1 MKVEIILR
9 TCDRI
14 NVSKYPR
21 FINVSKAEL
30 LLGCVASLI
39 NAANQV
45 QGHILSYKILD
56 DNSSTETLSQLHSL
70 FRQSKHSYEFVK
82 LEGTGHHYTGL
93 KQFEFCRD
101 SHADLVYSIE
111 DDYLHC
117 PTALKEALDEYI
129 FLQQKYPI
137 KKPLCLFLWD
147 QPEDYAADYVKP
159 ELLLRGKYRHWRVGG
174 FTTYSF
180 MTSPMIFRTYWNL
193 FEKLATQ
200 YEEWDGTGDGEN
212 TVYEGT
218 TISKIW
224 SNDAM
229 RLNPIPS
236 LTLHMQ
242 SHLQE
247 DPYIDWREWWKHYT
261 HIEKSTKLTYL

>member
-1 MKVEIILR
+1 MKLEIVLR
-9 TCDRI
+9 TCDRTNI
-14 NVSKYPR
+14 SKFPR

-39 NAANQV
+39 NSANQV
-45 QGHILSYKILD
+45 QGHIIFYKILD
-56 DNSSTETLSQLHSL
+56 DNSSIETLNNLHSL
-70 FRQSKHSYEFVK
+70 FNQSKHSYDFVK
-82 LEGTGHHYTGL
+82 LDETGSHYTAL
-93 KQFEFCRD
+93 KQFELCRD
-101 SHADLVYSIE
+101 SGADLVYSIE

-117 PTALKEALDEYI
+117 PSALKEALDEFI

-137 KKPLCLFLWD
+137 EKQLCLFLWD
-147 QPEDYAADYVKP
+147 QPEDYVAKHISP
-159 ELLLRGKYRHWRVGG
+159 EMIMRGKYRHWKSGW

-180 MTSPMIFRTYWNL
+180 ITSPMIFRTYWNL

-200 YEEWDGTGDGEN
+200 YTEWNGTGNKND
-212 TVYEGT
+212 TIHEGN

-224 SNDAM
+224 ETDVM
-229 RLNPIPS
+229 RINPIPS

-247 DPYIDWREWWKHYT
+247 DPYIDWRYWWKHYT
-261 HIEKSTKLTYL
+261 TIEKSKLNYL

>member
-1 MKVEIILR
+1 MRLEIVLR
-9 TCDRI
+9 TCDRV
-14 NVSKYPR
+14 NVSPYPR

-45 QGHILSYKILD
+45 QGHTISYKILD
-56 DNSSTETLSQLHSL
+56 DNSSNETLNQLHSL
-70 FRQSKHSYEFVK
+70 FKQSKHSYEFIQ
-82 LEGTGHHYTGL
+82 LEDTGHHYTAL

-101 SHADLVYSIE
+101 SNADLVYSIE

-117 PTALKEALDEYI
+117 PSALKEALEEFI

-137 KKPLCLFLWD
+137 EKPLCLFLWD
-147 QPEDYAADYVKP
+147 QPEDYEAKHLSP
-159 ELLLRGKYRHWRVGG
+159 EMIMRGKYRHWKTGW
-174 FTTYSF
+174 FSTYSF
-180 MTSPMIFRTYWNL
+180 ITSPMIFETHWNL
-193 FEKLATQ
+193 FYKLATE
-200 YEEWDGTGDGEN
+200 YEDGIIH
-212 TVYEGT
+212 EGN

-224 SNDAM
+224 ETNVM
-229 RLNPIPS
+229 RINPIPS

-247 DPYIDWREWWKHYT
+247 DPYINWREWWKHYT
-261 HIEKSTKLTYL
+261 TIEKSKFIYK